1 MIYNINRKEI
11 FIMSKIS
18 YLNAMVDIVQTVYKK
33 YKTVLPSVVLAQ
45 GGLESGWRETSKTL
59 FGIKGTGQ
67 TLMTQEFINGQYVT
81 VSANFKTYSNLT
93 EAVIQYY
100 ELMNNSRYAA
110 VKDLKTAEEQI
121 KFIHKAGYA
130 TDPNYSEKIIKIIS
144 QNNLTQYDNV
154 EFNSTTKLSNEEV
167 AKLVIKGDY
176 GNGSERIRR
185 LTNEGYNYQEVQ
197 RIVNQML
204 K

>member
-1 MIYNINRKEI
+1 
-11 FIMSKIS
+11 MSKVS

-121 KFIHKAGYA
+121 KFIHAAGYA
-130 TDPNYSEKIIKIIS
+130 TDPNYAEKIIKIIS

-154 EFNSTTKLSNEEV
+154 ELNSTTRLSNEEI
-167 AKLVIKGDY
+167 AKLVIRGEY
-176 GNGSERIRR
+176 GNGAARR
-185 LTNEGYNYQEVQ
+185 AKLSQEGYDYKVIQS
-197 RIVNQML
+197 IVNEML

>member
-1 MIYNINRKEI
+1 
-11 FIMSKIS
+11 MSKVS

-45 GGLESGWRETSKTL
+45 GALESGWRETSKTL

-67 TLMTQEFINGQYVT
+67 TLLTQEFINGKYVT

-100 ELMNNSRYAA
+100 ELMNKSRYAA

-130 TDPNYSEKIIKIIS
+130 TDPNYADKIIKIIAT
-144 QNNLTQYDNV
+144 NNLTQYDNV
-154 EFNSTTKLSNEEV
+154 ELNSTTRLSNEEI
-167 AKLVIKGDY
+167 AKRVIRGEY
-176 GNGSERIRR
+176 GNGAARR
-185 LTNEGYNYQEVQ
+185 AKLSQEGYDYKVIQS
-197 RIVNQML
+197 IVNEML

>member
-11 FIMSKIS
+11 FIMSKVS

-45 GGLESGWRETSKTL
+45 GALESGWRETSKTL
-59 FGIKGTGQ
+59 FGIKGSGQ
-67 TLMTQEFINGQYVT
+67 TLLTQEFINGKYVT

-100 ELMNNSRYAA
+100 ELMNKSRYSA

-130 TDPNYSEKIIKIIS
+130 TDPNYSDKIIKIIS
-144 QNNLTQYDNV
+144 RNNLKQYDNV
-154 EFNSTTKLSNEEV
+154 NLGSTTKLSNEEV
-167 AKLVIKGDY
+167 AKLVIRGDY

-185 LTNEGYNYQEVQ
+185 LTIEGYNYQEVQ
-197 RIVNQML
+197 RIVNQMM

>member
-1 MIYNINRKEI
+1 
-11 FIMSKIS
+11 MSKVS
-18 YLNAMVDIVQTVYKK
+18 YLKAMVDIVQTVYKK

-45 GGLESGWRETSKTL
+45 GALESGWRETSKTL
-59 FGIKGTGQ
+59 FGIKGSGQ
-67 TLMTQEFINGQYVT
+67 TLLTQEFINGKYVT

-100 ELMNNSRYAA
+100 ELMNKSRYAA

-130 TDPNYSEKIIKIIS
+130 TDPNYADKIIKIITT
-144 QNNLTQYDNV
+144 NNLTQYDNV
-154 EFNSTTKLSNEEV
+154 ELNSTTRLSNEEI
-167 AKLVIKGDY
+167 AKKVIRGEY
-176 GNGSERIRR
+176 GNGAARR
-185 LTNEGYNYQEVQ
+185 AKLSQEGYDYKVIQS
-197 RIVNQML
+197 IVNEML

>member
-1 MIYNINRKEI
+1 
-11 FIMSKIS
+11 MSKVS

-45 GGLESGWRETSKTL
+45 GALESGWRETSKTL
-59 FGIKGTGQ
+59 FGIKGSGQ
-67 TLMTQEFINGQYVT
+67 TLLTQEFINGKYVT

-100 ELMNNSRYAA
+100 ELMNKSRYAA

-130 TDPNYSEKIIKIIS
+130 TDPNYTDKIIKIIES
-144 QNNLTQYDNV
+144 NNLTQYDNV
-154 EFNSTTKLSNEEV
+154 EINSTTRLSNEEI
-167 AKLVIKGDY
+167 AKKVIRGYY
-176 GNGSERIRR
+176 GNGAARR
-185 LTNEGYNYQEVQ
+185 AKLSQEGYDYRVIQS
-197 RIVNQML
+197 IVNEML

>member
-1 MIYNINRKEI
+1 
-11 FIMSKIS
+11 MSKVS

-59 FGIKGTGQ
+59 FGIKGAGQ

-100 ELMNNSRYAA
+100 ELMNTKRYAA
-110 VKDLKTAEEQI
+110 VRDLKTAEEQI
-121 KFIHKAGYA
+121 KFIHAAGYA
-130 TDPNYSEKIIKIIS
+130 TDPNYADKIIKIIS

-154 EFNSTTKLSNEEV
+154 EFNSTTRLSNEEI
-167 AKLVIKGDY
+167 AKKVIRGEY
-176 GNGSERIRR
+176 GNGAARR
-185 LTNEGYNYQEVQ
+185 AKLSQEGYDYKVIQS
-197 RIVNQML
+197 IVNEML

>member
-1 MIYNINRKEI
+1 
-11 FIMSKIS
+11 MSKVS

-45 GGLESGWRETSKTL
+45 GALESGWRETSKTL
-59 FGIKGTGQ
+59 FGIKGSGQ
-67 TLMTQEFINGQYVT
+67 TLLTQEFINGKYVT

-100 ELMNNSRYAA
+100 ELMNKPRYSA

-121 KFIHKAGYA
+121 KFIHAAGYA
-130 TDPNYSEKIIKIIS
+130 TDPNYADKIIKIIES
-144 QNNLTQYDNV
+144 NNLTQYDNV
-154 EFNSTTKLSNEEV
+154 EINSTTRLSNEEI
-167 AKLVIKGDY
+167 AKKVIRGDY
-176 GNGSERIRR
+176 GNGAARR
-185 LTNEGYNYQEVQ
+185 AKLSQEGYDYRVIQS
-197 RIVNQML
+197 IVNEMF

>member
-1 MIYNINRKEI
+1 
-11 FIMSKIS
+11 MSKVS

-45 GGLESGWRETSKTL
+45 GALESGWRETSKTL
-59 FGIKGTGQ
+59 FGIKGSGQ
-67 TLMTQEFINGQYVT
+67 TLLTQEFINGKYVT

-100 ELMNNSRYAA
+100 ELMNKSRYAA

-121 KFIHKAGYA
+121 RFIHKSGYA
-130 TDPNYSEKIIKIIS
+130 TDPNYADKIIKIIES
-144 QNNLTQYDNV
+144 NNLKQYDNV
-154 EFNSTTKLSNEEV
+154 ELKSTTRLSNEEI
-167 AKLVIKGDY
+167 AKKVIRGEY
-176 GNGSERIRR
+176 GNGAARR
-185 LTNEGYNYQEVQ
+185 AKLSQEGYDYKVIQC
-197 RIVNQML
+197 IVNEML